1 MTLQQLRYVTTV
13 AETGTISGAAKALFI
28 SQPSLTAAI
37 QELEKEMGVTIFL
50 RTNRGVVLSRE
61 GDEFLGYARQV
72 LMQAELLEQRYGA
85 QSSHR
90 QQFAVSAQHYNFAAR
105 VFARVVRDMGGEQ
118 YSMTFRETTTYEV
131 IEDVGR
137 MRSEVGVLL
146 MTEQNA
152 PVLRR
157 LFRENELTYTELVRK
172 DATVYVDK
180 NHPLADREEV
190 TEEDLAPYPC
200 VSFEQGRHNAL
211 FFSEDIS
218 MPAVTPRHI
227 LVRDRATANDLTR
240 EINAY
245 QAGIGLDDE
254 VSRTIYASAMLLLK
268 PRKQV
273 GLGYIV
279 RQHML
284 LSPMAQAYIQAMEDY
299 AEQYKRTHAR

>member
-1 MTLQQLRYVTTV
+1 M
-13 AETGTISGAAKALFI
+13 
-28 SQPSLTAAI
+28 
-37 QELEKEMGVTIFL
+37 
-50 RTNRGVVLSRE
+50 
-61 GDEFLGYARQV
+61 
-72 LMQAELLEQRYGA
+72 
-85 QSSHR
+85 
-90 QQFAVSAQHYNFAAR
+90 SAQHYNFAAR
-105 VFARVVRDMGGEQ
+105 VFACVVRDMGGEQ

-180 NHPLADREEV
+180 NHPRADREAV

-245 QAGIGLDDE
+245 QAGIGLDDV

>member
-1 MTLQQLRYVTTV
+1 MP
-13 AETGTISGAAKALFI
+13 IS
-28 SQPSLTAAI
+28 
-37 QELEKEMGVTIFL
+37 L
-50 RTNRGVVLSRE
+50 RTNRGGVLSRE

-72 LMQAELLEQRYGA
+72 LMQAELLEERYGA

-105 VFARVVRDMGGEQ
+105 VFARVVRDMGGEK
-118 YSMTFRETTTYEV
+118 YSMAFRETTTYEV
-131 IEDVGR
+131 IEDVGL

-157 LFRENELTYTELVRK
+157 LFREYELTYTELVQK

-180 NHPLADREEV
+180 NHPLAGRGEV
-190 TEEDLAPYPC
+190 TEEELAPYPC
-200 VSFEQGRHNAL
+200 VTFEQGTHNAV

-245 QAGIGLDDE
+245 QPGIGLDDE
-254 VSRTIYASAMLLLK
+254 VSRTVYQSSMLYLN

-273 GLGYIV
+273 SLGYIV
-279 RQHML
+279 RNNML
-284 LSPMAQAYIQAMEDY
+284 LSPMAQAYIQAM
-299 AEQYKRTHAR
+299 